1 MIGLIV
7 GVGMA
12 AFETYS
18 YKCRKQQIDYDSA
31 MLLKFAIFLCSSM
44 ANVLFALAAI
54 LNLYIYYV
62 FESQGTV
69 KALPPFEQLSMIK
82 LFYLFAL
89 FLKVFAIRS
98 IGWGRELKLAKFQ
111 NFFRFLFN
119 FQAVKFAYVLLQQ
132 INCDIFFID
141 WERPRV
147 FEHQITLK
155 PTNNLDTPSICSS
168 VSHCS

>member
-1 MIGLIV
+1 MIGMMV
-7 GVGMA
+7 GVGWA

-18 YKCRKQQIDYDSA
+18 YKCRKQQVDFDS
-31 MLLKFAIFLCSSM
+31 AIFLKFGIFFCSSM

-62 FESQGTV
+62 YKSQNTV

-82 LFYLFAL
+82 SFYLLAL
-89 FLKVFAIRS
+89 VLKVSF
-98 IGWGRELKLAKFQ
+98 L
-111 NFFRFLFN
+111 NVCPRFGGCQLIVVRRLN
-119 FQAVKFAYVLLQQ
+119 FQSVKFAYVLLQQ

-168 VSHCS
+168 VSNYVYI